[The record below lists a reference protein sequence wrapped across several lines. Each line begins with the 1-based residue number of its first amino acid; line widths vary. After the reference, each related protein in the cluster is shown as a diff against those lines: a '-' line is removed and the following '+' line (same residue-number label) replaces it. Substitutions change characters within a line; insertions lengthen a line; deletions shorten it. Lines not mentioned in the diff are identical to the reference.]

1 MPVNLKD
8 LDETL
13 KTLLKPE
20 LFNDYCPNGI
30 QVEGKEVVGK
40 IVTGVTAS
48 KALIEAAIN
57 ENADLV
63 LVHHGYFW
71 KGENPSIIGLKK
83 VRLKL
88 LLENNISLCAYHL
101 PLDAHPELGNNAQ
114 LARVLS
120 LSTQTIQS
128 TSEGHPIIYMGSL
141 ERAMDFDNFTAHI
154 ESKLNRKPLSVKG
167 DNKLIKTLAW
177 CTGAA
182 QGLIE
187 HAIDAGVDAYI
198 TGEISEQ
205 TVHMARESGLH
216 LFSAGHHATERY
228 GVQALGSYLENQC
241 DIVHNFIDIDNPV

>member
-48 KALIEAAIN
+48 KALIEAAID

-71 KGENPSIIGLKK
+71 KGENPSITGLKK

-88 LLENNISLCAYHL
+88 VA
-101 PLDAHPELGNNAQ
+101 
-114 LARVLS
+114 
-120 LSTQTIQS
+120 
-128 TSEGHPIIYMGSL
+128 
-141 ERAMDFDNFTAHI
+141 
-154 ESKLNRKPLSVKG
+154 
-167 DNKLIKTLAW
+167 
-177 CTGAA
+177 
-182 QGLIE
+182 
-187 HAIDAGVDAYI
+187 
-198 TGEISEQ
+198 
-205 TVHMARESGLH
+205 
-216 LFSAGHHATERY
+216 
-228 GVQALGSYLENQC
+228 
-241 DIVHNFIDIDNPV
+241 

>member
-71 KGENPSIIGLKK
+71 KGENPSITGLKK

>member
-205 TVHMARESGLH
+205 TFHMARESGLH

>member
-71 KGENPSIIGLKK
+71 KGENPSITGLKK

-114 LARVLS
+114 LAKVLS

>member
-71 KGENPSIIGLKK
+71 KGENPSITGLKK

-128 TSEGHPIIYMGSL
+128 TSEGHPIIYMGAI
-141 ERAMDFDNFTAHI
+141 ERSMDFDNFNAHI

>member
-13 KTLLKPE
+13 KTVLKPE

-30 QVEGKEVVGK
+30 QVEGKEIVAK

-48 KALIEAAIN
+48 KALIEAAIY

-71 KGENPSIIGLKK
+71 KGENPSITGLKK

-101 PLDAHPELGNNAQ
+101 PLDAHPKLGNNAQ
-114 LARVLS
+114 LAKVLS

-128 TSEGHPIIYMGSL
+128 TSEGHPIIYFGSI
-141 ERAMDFDNFTAHI
+141 ERPMNFDNFSAHI

-167 DNKLIKTLAW
+167 NNELIKTLAW

-228 GVQALGSYLENQC
+228 GVQALGSYLENQF
-241 DIVHNFIDIDNPV
+241 DIVHSYIDIDNPV

>member
-8 LDETL
+8 LDEAL

-20 LFNDYCPNGI
+20 LFNDYCPNGV
-30 QVEGKEVVGK
+30 QVEGKDKVCKV
-40 IVTGVTAS
+40 VTGVTAS
-48 KALIEAAIN
+48 KAFLEAALD

-71 KGENPSIIGLKK
+71 KGENPSITGLKK
-83 VRLKL
+83 ARLKL
-88 LLENNISLCAYHL
+88 LLQNNISLCAYHL
-101 PLDAHPELGNNAQ
+101 PLDAHPKFGNNAQ
-114 LARVLS
+114 LAKILGLS
-120 LSTQTIQS
+120 NQTIEC
-128 TSEGHPIIYMGSL
+128 TSEGHPIIFFGSI
-141 ERAMDFDNFTAHI
+141 ERSMDFDNFSTHV
-154 ESKLNRKPLSVKG
+154 ESRLNRKPLGIRGNSKS
-167 DNKLIKTLAW
+167 IKTLAW

-182 QGLIE
+182 QGLIQ

-228 GVQALGSYLENQC
+228 GVQAIGSYLENQF
-241 DIVHNFIDIDNPV
+241 DIVHSFIDIDNPV

>member
-71 KGENPSIIGLKK
+71 KGENPSITGLKK

-88 LLENNISLCAYHL
+88 LLEKNISLCAYHL

>member
-167 DNKLIKTLAW
+167 NKKLIKTLAW

-187 HAIDAGVDAYI
+187 QAIDAGVDAYI